1 MTRVL
6 AHITVTVIIVI
17 VSIPE
22 MLEITVRIVTN
33 NNMCK
38 PIQIFIKP
46 IFGRSFTIVAS
57 PTNTIPSPILRK
69 KSTLQMVLP
78 SHEAF
83 GHVPQSPGGRFHP
96 AAQKGEYHSC
106 YSPPIWRCHDVQYSS
121 SSSSLSSSFLSSS
134 SSLPFSVQP
143 LPPPLV
149 FLSSA
154 LPPPHATRWCTAAH
168 FGLLML
174 NPILELPLERIID
187 REEGSAEDPLYIYI
201 YMCVCVT
208 VCQSVCVCVCV
219 TVSQF
224 VCVCVC
230 V

>member
-6 AHITVTVIIVI
+6 AHITATVIIVI

-83 GHVPQSPGGRFHP
+83 GHVLQSPGGRFHP

-143 LPPPLV
+143 LPSSTRIPL
-149 FLSSA
+149 LCTS
-154 LPPPHATRWCTAAH
+154 PPPSHSSVVYCCSLRSTDAESDTRATLGENHR
-168 FGLLML
+168 
-174 NPILELPLERIID
+174 P
-187 REEGSAEDPLYIYI
+187 
-201 YMCVCVT
+201 
-208 VCQSVCVCVCV
+208 
-219 TVSQF
+219 
-224 VCVCVC
+224 
-230 V
+230 